1 MLAIQIKG
9 IKAFMAK
16 LLNTEIFDVFLL
28 EEAQIQTA
36 NTFIIDGHL
45 NRDFY
50 TKEELEESNL
60 VSCDLSP
67 WKDMRSICFQL
78 IKGKRVPLLLKLTF
92 VYNPQDARTLLEES
106 GGKEFVPLLKS
117 LVLNIKYDQKGLLL
131 TTGTSFTTFL
141 MDKTPDLIWDQAFR
155 CFLNNAEIDFEEL

>member
-1 MLAIQIKG
+1 MIALQITHLKS
-9 IKAFMAK
+9 FMSTLFGGDA
-16 LLNTEIFDVFLL
+16 FDVFLM
-28 EEAQIQTA
+28 EEASITMA
-36 NTFIIDGHL
+36 TTFSIDGKL
-45 NRDFY
+45 K
-50 TKEELEESNL
+50 KEFAPSEYEY
-60 VSCDLSP
+60 VP
-67 WKDMRSICFQL
+67 WSDMKHTCFQL

-155 CFLNNAEIDFEEL
+155 RFLNNAEIDFEEL

>member
-60 VSCDLSP
+60 VS
-67 WKDMRSICFQL
+67 
-78 IKGKRVPLLLKLTF
+78 
-92 VYNPQDARTLLEES
+92 
-106 GGKEFVPLLKS
+106 
-117 LVLNIKYDQKGLLL
+117 YD
-131 TTGTSFTTFL
+131 
-141 MDKTPDLIWDQAFR
+141 
-155 CFLNNAEIDFEEL
+155 